1 MYLGETAVTETHLR
15 KSKLGKT
22 HKYQRS
28 KTMVKL
34 RCDACDTEFQRPRRS
49 MDTKRLNNNVFHV
62 CSNCDAK
69 RFAQK
74 RGVERRKIWNMSAS
88 SSLPVGKL

>member
-1 MYLGETAVTETHLR
+1 MYLGETVITQTHSR
-15 KSKLGKT
+15 KSKLGNT
-22 HKYQRS
+22 HQYQRN

-34 RCDACDTEFQRPRRS
+34 RCDACDSEFQRPRRC

-62 CSNCDAK
+62 CSDCDAK

-74 RGVERRKIWNMSAS
+74 RGVERRKVWNLSAS
-88 SSLPVGKL
+88 SSLPVGRL